1 MSGRLAGR
9 RILITG
15 AASGIGRATAELF
28 AAEGAALALIDR
40 DAPPPLEAVATA
52 VEPVLLGADVSDENS
67 VQVAVEAAATA
78 LGGLD
83 GIVNAAGIF
92 PVAKLEDTTLEL
104 WNRTLAV
111 NLTGPFLVIRAALRH
126 LRAARSATIVN
137 VSSGSAIVPYPD
149 LGAYGASKGGLAV
162 ASKVWAAELGP
173 TIRVNVVAP
182 GMTRTRMVTDW
193 HPDPDR
199 LADRAKALYA
209 LQRIAE
215 PAEIAA
221 AILFL
226 TGEES
231 SVVTG
236 ATLVA
241 DGGRTFH

>member
-40 DAPPPLEAVATA
+40 DAPPQLEAAAPA

-111 NLTGPFLVIRAALRH
+111 NLTGPFLVIRAALGH

>member
-40 DAPPPLEAVATA
+40 DAPPPLEAAATA
-52 VEPVLLGADVSDENS
+52 VEPVLLGADVSDETS

-92 PVAKLEDTTLEL
+92 PVATLEDTTLEL

-226 TGEES
+226 TGDES

>member
-1 MSGRLAGR
+1 MSARLVGR
-9 RILITG
+9 RILVTG

-28 AAEGAALALIDR
+28 AAEGARLALLDR
-40 DAPPPLEAVATA
+40 AAPPPLDGPTPSAAA
-52 VEPVLLGADVSDENS
+52 VLLAADVSDEAS
-67 VQVAVEAAATA
+67 VHAAVEAAAAA

-83 GIVNAAGIF
+83 GIVNAAGVF
-92 PVAKLEDTTLEL
+92 PVAKIEDTTLEH

-111 NLTGPFLVIRAALRH
+111 NLTGPFLVIRAALPH
-126 LRAARSATIVN
+126 LRASRSATIVN
-137 VSSGSAIVPYPD
+137 VSSGSAIVPYPE

-173 TIRVNVVAP
+173 GIRVNVVAP

-199 LADRAKALYA
+199 LAERAQSLYA

-215 PAEIAA
+215 PSEIAA

-226 TGEES
+226 TSDDS
-231 SVVTG
+231 SIVTG
-236 ATLVA
+236 ATLAA

>member
-40 DAPPPLEAVATA
+40 DAPPALETVATA

-67 VQVAVEAAATA
+67 VQVAVAAAAAA

-111 NLTGPFLVIRAALRH
+111 NLTGPFLVIRAALPH
-126 LRAARSATIVN
+126 LKAARSATIVN

-193 HPDPDR
+193 HPEPDR

-226 TGEES
+226 TGDES